1 MDRRD
6 FLRQAGVAGAAVVGG
21 SFLPAALANTEANE
35 NPMEKTAMTGTPKR
49 DPNTDPF
56 LSPENSAL
64 ILIDY
69 QPHILAGVNTMAHEK
84 LIRNTVAL
92 VKSCHHFGVPIIL
105 SHVGVELFGA
115 KPFIEEVTSILPGV
129 EPLDRTNVN
138 AWEEQHFVDA
148 VAATGRKKLI
158 MGGLWTEV
166 CLAYPAIEASR
177 AGYEVHVAEDTIG
190 GANEMSHRNGMQR
203 MLQAGVIPITWNVVP
218 AELQR
223 DHARKETH
231 DGVSAIFNEYLFGV
245 SN

>member
-6 FLRQAGVAGAAVVGG
+6 FLKYTGTAVIGGAL
-21 SFLPAALANTEANE
+21 LPGAMTDTGASEI
-35 NPMEKTAMTGTPKR
+35 PQEKTDMTGTPRR
-49 DPNTDPF
+49 DPKTDPF

-138 AWEEQHFVDA
+138 AWEETHFVEA
-148 VAATGRKKLI
+148 VKATGRNKLI

-177 AGYEVHVAEDTIG
+177 AGYEVYVAEDTVG

-203 MLQAGVIPITWNVVP
+203 MLQAGVVPITWNVVP

-223 DHARKETH
+223 DHARTETH
-231 DGVSAIFNEYLFGV
+231 DGVSAIFNEYLFSGT
-245 SN
+245 N